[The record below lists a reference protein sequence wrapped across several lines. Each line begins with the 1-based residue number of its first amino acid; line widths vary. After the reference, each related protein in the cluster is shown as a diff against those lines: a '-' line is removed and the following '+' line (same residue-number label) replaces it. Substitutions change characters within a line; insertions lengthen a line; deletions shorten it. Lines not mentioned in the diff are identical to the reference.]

1 MPKGPR
7 TFLAFSQTNKQK
19 QNSKQTK
26 VAMFLGDLFL
36 PYSSGILANIAELIS
51 VPHSSPQH
59 LYNEVEKGRRAGSW
73 LAMSVSHPAH
83 KGVNGK

>member
-1 MPKGPR
+1 
-7 TFLAFSQTNKQK
+7 
-19 QNSKQTK
+19 
-26 VAMFLGDLFL
+26 MFLGDLFL

-59 LYNEVEKGRRAGSW
+59 LYNKVGKGRRAGSW
-73 LAMSVSHPAH
+73 LATSVSHPPAH